1 MATTT
6 EPSAFNRKY
15 DLLRKRA
22 TQEAQAQGQQEND
35 ALARRFAAQ
44 GMSGSGAAIKQ
55 EQLAGERTAKRVSD
69 ANQTIDMAQADE
81 QMKIDEAEKNR
92 KFATSEREAG
102 QAFQSGVL
110 KQQQDFQSLERQA
123 AEAFSRGEND
133 KARELQKAALDMQA
147 KQFKEQMDLA
157 MKQFDLDAY
166 ISAENLRTASQGKDI
181 VLPPWMREMVFG
193 KGSDNVGWSNGTKT
207 IMTKE
212 GMVIYDT
219 PENRTAQ
226 AAR

>member
-55 EQLAGERTAKRVSD
+55 EQLAGERTAKRVSQ
-69 ANQTIDMAQADE
+69 ANETIDMAQADE
-81 QMKIDEAEKNR
+81 QMKLDESEKNR
-92 KFATSEREAG
+92 QFARSEREAG
-102 QAFQSGVL
+102 QDFQSGVL

-123 AEAFSRGEND
+123 AEAFARGEND

-147 KQFKEQMDLA
+147 EQFLKQMQMAKD
-157 MKQFDLDAY
+157 QFDLDAY
-166 ISAENLRTASQGKDI
+166 ISAQNLKTAAQGKTVI
-181 VLPPWMREMVFG
+181 LPPWLRQKAG
-193 KGSDNVGWSNGTKT
+193 LSDSDVVGWSNDREITDPTTLKYKT
-207 IMTKE
+207 P
-212 GMVIYDT
+212 G
-219 PENRTAQ
+219 
-226 AAR
+226 